1 MNRFIVAGL
10 PALLLLSACAPQ
22 GAKNDPSIVALDAR
36 FEKAFD
42 AKDAAAVAAMYAD
55 DARIMAPNAATTQ
68 GQAAAKDAF
77 EGMIKA
83 GLGLKL
89 VNVEAVSAGDIGH
102 GVGTYTVTGPDGAVV
117 DSGRYVETLRKVGGA
132 WKISND
138 IWNSDAPPPAPPVMV
153 AIHHLK
159 DRAHWLSVW
168 QDSRERREM
177 FAKNGAA
184 AVHLIQSTSDQD
196 TTGLVIEVADM
207 DKMKAFLG
215 SPGSRDAAAAD
226 GVDAAT
232 LQFFSEIK

>member
-1 MNRFIVAGL
+1 MNRFIAAGL

-22 GAKNDPSIVALDAR
+22 GAKNDPSIVALDAQ
-36 FEKAFD
+36 FEKAFG
-42 AKDAAAVAAMYAD
+42 AKDAAAVAALYAD
-55 DARIMAPNAATTQ
+55 DARVMAPNAATAQ

-77 EGMIKA
+77 EGMIKS

-89 VNVEAVSAGDIGH
+89 ANVEAVSAGNLGH
-102 GVGTYTVTGPDGAVV
+102 AVGTYTVTGPDGAVI
-117 DSGRYVETLRKVGGA
+117 DTGKYMETVRKTDGA
-132 WKISND
+132 WKITND
-138 IWNSDAPPPAPPVMV
+138 IWNSDAPPPALPVMV
-153 AIHHLK
+153 ATHHLK

-168 QDSRERREM
+168 QDSPERREM

-184 AVHLIQSTSDQD
+184 AVHLIQSTSDED

-226 GVDAAT
+226 GVDTAT